1 MERMITSVLID
12 AYSKHLVLEE
22 KSELTI
28 KKYLRDIIAFGA
40 FVKDEEIT
48 KETVIRYKQK
58 LSDDGYAL
66 RSVNSVIA
74 SLNSLFDF
82 SGWSECRVRSLKIQ
96 KEIFCSEEKEISKAE
111 YERLVRAAQRK
122 GNERLCLLMQT
133 ICATGIRISELRYID
148 MTAVQTGQAIIRCKG
163 KMRMV
168 FLPKQL
174 CKMLKEYIRRRN
186 ITSGSVFQSKNGRP
200 LDRSNIWSDMKKLCD
215 SAGVPKGKV
224 FPHNLRHLF
233 ARTYYALHKD
243 VVRLADILGHSSVNT
258 TRLYTIESGT
268 VHQKQIQMLG
278 LLLC

>member
-111 YERLVRAAQRK
+111 YERLIAAANK
-122 GNERLCLLMQT
+122 KHNERLSL
-133 ICATGIRISELRYID
+133 IIRVSELKYI
-148 MTAVQTGQAIIRCKG
+148 TVKAVKDGVAKVSCKG
-163 KMRMV
+163 KNR
-168 FLPKQL
+168 
-174 CKMLKEYIRRRN
+174 
-186 ITSGSVFQSKNGRP
+186 SVFIVKMNHSQES
-200 LDRSNIWSDMKKLCD
+200 
-215 SAGVPKGKV
+215 
-224 FPHNLRHLF
+224 RHIF
-233 ARTYYALHKD
+233 
-243 VVRLADILGHSSVNT
+243 
-258 TRLYTIESGT
+258 E
-268 VHQKQIQMLG
+268 
-278 LLLC
+278 